1 MLSQVRQIQSQN
13 ACANYFIG
21 DTLEPTQKE
30 SSGLFFLKQKNMFLK
45 KQNNLSPKK
54 NLTKEKTTTKPHKKK
69 LTNPRQKSATLHLKI
84 LTLENKTLPL
94 RTHVVFSYLMK
105 S

>member
-30 SSGLFFLKQKNMFLK
+30 SSGLFFLNK
-45 KQNNLSPKK
+45 K
-54 NLTKEKTTTKPHKKK
+54 
-69 LTNPRQKSATLHLKI
+69 I
-84 LTLENKTLPL
+84 C
-94 RTHVVFSYLMK
+94 F
-105 S
+105 